1 MAVVGAIRYGAP
13 VLHDV
18 PLDLPA
24 LEPGWVWL
32 VGAGPGEPGL
42 LSLLG
47 AHALRQADVV
57 VYDAP
62 DREAVVALAS
72 QTH

>member
-1 MAVVGAIRYGAP
+1 MIRDLP
-13 VLHDV
+13 I
-18 PLDLPA
+18 DLPA

-47 AHALRQADVV
+47 AHASGR
-57 VYDAP
+57 P
-62 DREAVVALAS
+62 DPRCGAGAAWELGALDQLGRAAAAAEP
-72 QTH
+72 